1 MSEKSDSLSIA
12 GVTIPLVIPIVSKNK
27 IGFRLS
33 LIDCGLIIAGLL
45 LTWFYPHNKG
55 IAQNIDFFFQA
66 MILYIIGNFFL
77 FCNVFRVR
85 RKYEL
90 WWVASA
96 LINTLLL
103 LFYYNNVGIFFL
115 TQSVF
120 TTIAV
125 AMEIRSATYH
135 GIFAKKGTIWKW
147 YFRRYSAI
155 HL

>member
-1 MSEKSDSLSIA
+1 MSKSWLSALSSIP
-12 GVTIPLVIPIVSKNK
+12 THIPLVSTNK
-27 IGFRLS
+27 VGFRLS

-55 IAQNIDFFFQA
+55 IPANMDFFFQA
-66 MILYIIGNFFL
+66 MILYVIGSFFL

-103 LFYYNNVGIFFL
+103 LFYYNNILVFFI

-120 TTIAV
+120 TAIAV
-125 AMEIRSATYH
+125 IMEIKSATYH
-135 GIFAKKGTIWKW
+135 GIFAKKGTI
-147 YFRRYSAI
+147 
-155 HL
+155 